1 MAGRRA
7 WTRRV
12 AVFCAQKSLQ
22 EFRSEA
28 AKYVSI
34 LVDMEGAYPTV
45 EPFRDMTAGQDMQ
58 SMRGPGE
65 LRELPG
71 QRGCCRP

>member
-1 MAGRRA
+1 M
-7 WTRRV
+7 

-45 EPFRDMTAGQDMQ
+45 EPFRDM
-58 SMRGPGE
+58 
-65 LRELPG
+65 LRETP
-71 QRGCCRP
+71 